1 MLVLPISIAS
11 SIGLRSIL
19 DRSHIP
25 GDDSLP
31 FAPIIF
37 HEQRAVAID
46 AHRLADQ
53 HVSPHLHPY
62 RLSFEPEAGLP
73 AGRDGVETGLLEN
86 SIAPVEVVNQSP
98 QKVLAADPGAGDFH
112 QGSGSLP
119 YGVGHQRGGKI
130 EVDANAED
138 HELNPFGVTRGF
150 RQDSRQLLALEKNIV
165 GPFDRRRL
173 SNE

>member
-53 HVSPHLHPY
+53 YVSPHLHPY

-73 AGRDGVETGLLEN
+73 AGRDGVESEVFES
-86 SIAPVEVVNQSP
+86 SIASVEVLKQSP
-98 QKVLAADPGAGDFH
+98 EDELAAKAIAGDLH
-112 QGSGSLP
+112 QGGGPIP
-119 YGVGHQRGGKI
+119 YGFRHPFARKV
-130 EVDANAED
+130 EVDADAED
-138 HELNPFGVTRGF
+138 HKLDTFGVTRGF
-150 RQDSRQLLALEKNIV
+150 RQDSRQLLALKQ
-165 GPFDRRRL
+165 
-173 SNE
+173 